1 LGRTK
6 PNKSLKQQLKEVLDE
21 KLAIGESRYQA
32 KLNGT
37 ANLYI
42 FAWETYRAYL
52 KWGCYF
58 VEWAKAQP
66 IDARLG
72 HKPRTLEECRLFA
85 EKWLQYNIDKGLSSY
100 TIKLELAA
108 LSKIYGCTSKDFD
121 IQTPSRLRSN
131 ITRSRKEATRDK
143 MFSVEANKNI
153 ITFARCTGLRRAELA
168 QIRSSDLL
176 MVGGKPY
183 LLITRGSKGGKH
195 RLSPVVGSKEE
206 VDLVIALCKNANGKV
221 FKRVP
226 SKMDV
231 HSFRAEY
238 TKRVYNLNK
247 RELDVY
253 KNERIVIHNKKI
265 IGIYTT
271 KNGRKSVAKLRKLC
285 EEKGISPDA
294 KGLKDLTSAYYCR
307 NDMKGVVYDKLA
319 LHKASLALGH
329 NRINVI
335 AEHYLIN

>member
-1 LGRTK
+1 MGRKK
-6 PNKSLKQQLKEVLDE
+6 PNKSLKQQVKEALDS
-21 KLAIGESRYQA
+21 KLAIGQSKYRA
-32 KLNGT
+32 KLDGT
-37 ANLYI
+37 YTEHI
-42 FAWETYRAYL
+42 YAWETYRSYL
-52 KWGCYF
+52 NHSCYF
-58 VEWAKAQP
+58 VEWAKSQP
-66 IDARLG
+66 TDARLG
-72 HKPRTLEECRLFA
+72 HKPRTLDECRIFA

-100 TIKLELAA
+100 TIKLQLAA
-108 LSKIYGCTSKDFD
+108 LCKLYSCTSKDFD
-121 IQTPSRLRSN
+121 ILTPSRLRSN
-131 ITRSRKEATRDK
+131 ITRSRKEVASDK
-143 MFSVEANKNI
+143 MFSTKANKNI

-168 QIRSSDLL
+168 QIRSRDLL

-285 EEKGISPDA
+285 EENGISPDA

-319 LHKASLALGH
+319 LYKASMALGH
-329 NRINVI
+329 NRISVV
-335 AEHYLIN
+335 AEHYLW